1 MTKNKTIFKTKTARV
16 CVYLPSV
23 HLPPPILYHLPHL
36 FCVFCHAIFSTLAIR
51 TSATPILK
59 SESMQSIQQVG
70 RRGHE
75 GDDGWWAGR
84 LGGVTKSVRWSR
96 STMEAG
102 GSLTGLIILERLQNT
117 CSSGLC
123 VYRWWL
129 VWRPTRR
136 STRWPWRLARWRKRW
151 MRS

>member
-1 MTKNKTIFKTKTARV
+1 MKSWEILDHCQISRQFYNYEMV

-23 HLPPPILYHLPHL
+23 HLPPPILYHLPPL

-75 GDDGWWAGR
+75 GDDG
-84 LGGVTKSVRWSR
+84 
-96 STMEAG
+96 
-102 GSLTGLIILERLQNT
+102 
-117 CSSGLC
+117 
-123 VYRWWL
+123 
-129 VWRPTRR
+129 
-136 STRWPWRLARWRKRW
+136 
-151 MRS
+151 

>member
-1 MTKNKTIFKTKTARV
+1 MLEGLTYAQVAEWPALNTKRPQLLGTRRHTGYISRRAAAISEDRGKEIEGGTAVTLV

-75 GDDGWWAGR
+75 GDDG
-84 LGGVTKSVRWSR
+84 
-96 STMEAG
+96 
-102 GSLTGLIILERLQNT
+102 
-117 CSSGLC
+117 
-123 VYRWWL
+123 
-129 VWRPTRR
+129 
-136 STRWPWRLARWRKRW
+136 
-151 MRS
+151 

>member
-1 MTKNKTIFKTKTARV
+1 MSFHSITMLFNTLRNPFVLHQKARKFAETKKQESVQGKV

-75 GDDGWWAGR
+75 GDDG
-84 LGGVTKSVRWSR
+84 
-96 STMEAG
+96 
-102 GSLTGLIILERLQNT
+102 
-117 CSSGLC
+117 
-123 VYRWWL
+123 
-129 VWRPTRR
+129 
-136 STRWPWRLARWRKRW
+136 
-151 MRS
+151 

>member
-1 MTKNKTIFKTKTARV
+1 MGILMGEKASLAIWPV

-23 HLPPPILYHLPHL
+23 HLPPPILYHLPPL

-75 GDDGWWAGR
+75 GDDG
-84 LGGVTKSVRWSR
+84 
-96 STMEAG
+96 
-102 GSLTGLIILERLQNT
+102 
-117 CSSGLC
+117 
-123 VYRWWL
+123 
-129 VWRPTRR
+129 
-136 STRWPWRLARWRKRW
+136 
-151 MRS
+151 

>member
-1 MTKNKTIFKTKTARV
+1 MLLTVRMEENHRQIDYEQEYEMV

-75 GDDGWWAGR
+75 GDDG
-84 LGGVTKSVRWSR
+84 
-96 STMEAG
+96 
-102 GSLTGLIILERLQNT
+102 
-117 CSSGLC
+117 
-123 VYRWWL
+123 
-129 VWRPTRR
+129 
-136 STRWPWRLARWRKRW
+136 
-151 MRS
+151 